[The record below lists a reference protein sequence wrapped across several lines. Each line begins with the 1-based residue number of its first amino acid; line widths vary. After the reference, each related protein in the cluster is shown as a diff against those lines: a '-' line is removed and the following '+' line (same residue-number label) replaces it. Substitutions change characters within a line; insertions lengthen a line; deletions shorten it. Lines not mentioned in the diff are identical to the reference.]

1 MKVMRKAKFYNYLI
15 HITKNMKIV
24 TIMMIIKI
32 TLLLIERLNISE
44 MQMKKKKTQTKLFSS
59 KVS

>member
-44 MQMKKKKTQTKLFSS
+44 MQMKKKKT
-59 KVS
+59 